1 MDIISIIFIAVGLS
15 MDSFGVSIV
24 NGCTIK
30 ELDAK
35 KIILIALSLSL
46 FQAFMPVIGWLAG
59 LSIERYI
66 RELDHWVV
74 FILLSFIGLKMII
87 EGVKKNNNCELSELK
102 GKRLIG
108 QSIATSIDAFA
119 IGISFS
125 LLQLSL
131 VTPVLIIGAVT
142 FGFSLIGLFLGKY
155 FGKIFGKRVDI
166 AGGLILI
173 GIGIKILYEHLF
185 LQ

>member
-1 MDIISIIFIAVGLS
+1 

-30 ELDAK
+30 ELHVK
-35 KIILIALSLSL
+35 KILSISLTFSL
-46 FQAFMPVIGWLAG
+46 FQAFMPVIGWMVG
-59 LSIERYI
+59 MGIEKYI
-66 RELDHWVV
+66 HELDHWIA
-74 FILLSFIGLKMII
+74 FILLSFIGIKMII
-87 EGVKKNNNCELSELK
+87 EGLRKNEDSEKYELLLS
-102 GKRLIG
+102 RLIG
-108 QSIATSIDAFA
+108 QSFATSIDAFA
-119 IGISFS
+119 VGISFS

-142 FGFSLIGLFLGKY
+142 FIFSLIGLFLGKY
-155 FGKIFGKRVDI
+155 FGKIFGKRVDV

-173 GIGIKILYEHLF
+173 GIGVKILYEHLF